1 MEAPILTSIARHS
14 PAIVAGSA
22 LTGFGLAFGRDAYR
36 KAKDKWLWLIIL
48 LLFLIGVFFAGI
60 WLFRNYRTV
69 WGTLFKKL
77 GALIVLAASCA
88 GVNLTAAITIG
99 LVAPG
104 ALRVGDLAPHSAVA
118 FVESPLLWIFVVQ
131 AVCFLSGAI
140 VGIGHRRKRA
150 LAWEAEEHNERFL
163 AEHGLLVTDTD
174 EAGNLRIRDTRT
186 NTGYRM
192 AETLDVS
199 RELEFVGLGRSRDYA
214 YIQYDATGK
223 FTEWS
228 GPVGPR

>member
-1 MEAPILTSIARHS
+1 MLASIARHS

-22 LTGFGLAFGRDAYR
+22 LTGFGLAFGRDVYR
-36 KAKDKWLWLIIL
+36 KAKDKWLWLLIL
-48 LLFLIGVFFAGI
+48 LLCLIGVFFAGI

-99 LVAPG
+99 LVAPD
-104 ALRVGDLAPHSAVA
+104 ALRVDDLAPHWAVV
-118 FVESPLLWIFVVQ
+118 FLEPPLLWIVVVQ
-131 AVCFLSGAI
+131 AVCFLSGAVI
-140 VGIGHRRKRA
+140 GIGHRRKRA

-163 AEHGLLVTDTD
+163 ADHELLVTDID
-174 EAGNLRIRDTRT
+174 EDGNLRIRDTRT
-186 NTGYRM
+186 NTGYQM
-192 AETLDVS
+192 AENLDVS
-199 RELEFVGLGRSRDYA
+199 RELEFVVLGRSRDYA
-214 YIQYDATGK
+214 YLQYDATGK

-228 GPVGPR
+228 GPIVGPR